1 MSLAN
6 LLNKKE
12 VQEKKTVNEDSI
24 LQHSDKLRELIAY
37 WRVYP
42 DRFVDYLC
50 SLNPNNTFH
59 FYFYQRLFL
68 RAAIR
73 HQYVYAT
80 FVRAWSKSFMSVL
93 CLMIKA
99 ILYPGA
105 KIFVVSGGK
114 EQSAGILSEKVSE
127 LCKLIPA
134 LEKEIVWDT
143 RGTRARTA
151 QTKDSVIY
159 TFKNGSTL
167 GNIAARETTRGK
179 RFQSGLMEEC
189 VGIDQQMLEEV
200 IVPTMNVSRM
210 VNGTIDEHEKLNQ
223 SQIYVTTAGYKNTF
237 SYQKLIQFLCQ
248 MAVRPEN
255 TMILGGTWRV
265 PMAEGLLSKSFVRD
279 LRMDGEPSV
288 SAVKTFSV
296 SQRGLLLAS

>member
-114 EQSAGILSEKVSE
+114 EQSAGILSEKVGE

-210 VNGTIDEHEKLNQ
+210 VNGEIDEREKLNQ
-223 SQIYVTTAGYKNTF
+223 SQIYITTAGLKFFKVCKNP
-237 SYQKLIQFLCQ
+237 LNC
-248 MAVRPEN
+248 
-255 TMILGGTWRV
+255 W
-265 PMAEGLLSKSFVRD
+265 
-279 LRMDGEPSV
+279 
-288 SAVKTFSV
+288 KTLTV
-296 SQRGLLLAS
+296 